1 MGVKFIKVAVIYFI
15 IGVCMG
21 MYMGITDQFVFTS
34 AHAHINLLG
43 WVSLAVTGLIYH
55 VFPVAG
61 NSKLAKV
68 HFWFHMIGVPLL
80 TISMIF
86 FGVGNFSVG
95 IPLSAVGGI
104 LVIAGVLVFV
114 VNVMKNVKSL
124 GSVDVT

>member
-15 IGVCMG
+15 IGVSMG
-21 MYMGITDQFVFTS
+21 MYMGITDHFVFTS

-43 WVSLAVTGLIYH
+43 WVSLAVTGLIYQ

-68 HFWFHMIGVPLL
+68 HFWLHMIGIPLL

-86 FGVGNFSVG
+86 FGLGNFSMG

-114 VNVMKNVKSL
+114 VNVIKNVKSL